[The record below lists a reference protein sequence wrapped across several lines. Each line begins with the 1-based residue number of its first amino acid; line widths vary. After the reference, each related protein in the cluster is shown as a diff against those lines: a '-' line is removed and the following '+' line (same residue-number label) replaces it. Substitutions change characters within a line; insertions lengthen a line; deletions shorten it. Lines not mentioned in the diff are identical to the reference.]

1 MNRPRSRR
9 GFLASVVTTVVVTTG
24 GFEYTS
30 GGPTGPPLDSGTVP
44 ADWFACDEVSRPDPD
59 PPDGSTLEPR
69 PYPSS
74 PSSLDHGTVEYVTT
88 FERAY
93 RRNAFLGQYG
103 AAARAVDLRRT
114 DGRVA
119 AVGPSSDPD
128 AVMVAIRY
136 DLTTETGRSSVEPRD
151 RWDVRV
157 VYYVDENVVLRARYH
172 GVAEELRFEP
182 DPRRQGE
189 LVACFD

>member
-9 GFLASVVTTVVVTTG
+9 GLLVSVATTLAVTTG
-24 GFEYTS
+24 GFEHTA
-30 GGPTGPPLDSGTVP
+30 GGSTGPPLDSGTVP
-44 ADWFACDEVSRPDPD
+44 ADWFACDDVSRPDPD

-74 PSSLDHGTVEYVTT
+74 QPSLDADVVEYVTA

-93 RRNAFLGQYG
+93 RHNAFLDRYG
-103 AAARAVDLRRT
+103 TAARSVDLRRT
-114 DGRVA
+114 DGRA
-119 AVGPSSDPD
+119 SAVGAPSNPD
-128 AVMVAIRY
+128 AVVAAIRY
-136 DLTTETGRSSVEPRD
+136 DLTTETGRSGVEPRD

-182 DPRRQGE
+182 DPRRQGK